1 MPRVEVLFYREKDGR
16 VPMVE
21 WLDDLPPKARTK
33 CVYALERL
41 ADLGYELRR
50 PATDY
55 LRDGIYELRVG
66 WQGVNYRMLYFFH
79 DRAVALVSHGILK
92 ERRVPPREIERAI
105 NRRMEVKHD
114 PIRHTFRP
122 GPLK

>member
-1 MPRVEVLFYREKDGR
+1 MPPIEVLFYREKDGS
-16 VPMVE
+16 VLMVE

-33 CVYALERL
+33 YVYALERL
-41 ADLGYELRR
+41 ADLGFELRR
-50 PATDY
+50 PAADY

-92 ERRVPPREIERAI
+92 ERRVPPQEIERAI
-105 NRRMEVKHD
+105 NRRMKVKHD
-114 PIRHTFRP
+114 AIRHTFRP
-122 GPLK
+122 GPRK